1 MSLSKQSITNLLDL
15 VEIKISCLQVLD
27 REDAREMKHLE
38 LCRSELQ
45 GMQSGV
51 MPSRRRGRPR
61 MAANSNAVRG
71 NVLTQH

>member
-38 LCRSELQ
+38 SCRNELL
-45 GMQSGV
+45 GMQTGA
-51 MPSRRRGRPR
+51 MPSRGRGRSR
-61 MAANSNAVRG
+61 MAANSNAY
-71 NVLTQH
+71 TQH